1 MGAVAKAISSIFGG
15 VSSPKANVKPA
26 LSEVDAEA
34 EKNKQ
39 ARSALLEAAAMGNS
53 QLQPGQVGS
62 IGGNVFGN

>member
-15 VSSPKANVKPA
+15 KAPKANVAPA

-39 ARSALLEAAAMGNS
+39 ARSALLAAAATGNS
-53 QLQPGQVGS
+53 QLQPGQVGAA
-62 IGGNVFGN
+62 GGNVFGN